1 MPLQVVH
8 IHIVILSLLWF
19 AFVRFLLFLR
29 CEELLSLLHWAHS
42 FQLSDPSQHVN
53 KSSSIFLQVP
63 AAAFLVII
71 ERNLQIE
78 DQEVTTRKGHVNMVF
93 YLFWLHVYQLLTVL
107 CFFWT
112 DFVPGFGYTD
122 NIYHFGEKY
131 VFLIQLYTK
140 CNYNTCICHIR
151 TILIG

>member
-1 MPLQVVH
+1 
-8 IHIVILSLLWF
+8 
-19 AFVRFLLFLR
+19 
-29 CEELLSLLHWAHS
+29 
-42 FQLSDPSQHVN
+42 
-53 KSSSIFLQVP
+53 VP

-78 DQEVTTRKGHVNMVF
+78 DQEVTTRKGHINMVF

-122 NIYHFGEKY
+122 NIYHFWENWWFGVRCFFGGAGCDSKCG
-131 VFLIQLYTK
+131 VRGTMFVLLYAMSYFGIANLTRFSEGATFVAIVNVSYG
-140 CNYNTCICHIR
+140 CNYIRAWSIEFVGTNTANQ
-151 TILIG
+151 TSKSL